1 MMSRGQIMGVK
12 YQIAEN

>member
-1 MMSRGQIMGVK
+1 MMSQGQIMGVK